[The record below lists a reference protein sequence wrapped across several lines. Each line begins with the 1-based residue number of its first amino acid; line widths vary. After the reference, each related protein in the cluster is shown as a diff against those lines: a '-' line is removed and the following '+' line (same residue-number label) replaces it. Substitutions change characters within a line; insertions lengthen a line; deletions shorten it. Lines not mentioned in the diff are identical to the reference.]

1 VEVDVYKKF
10 KKLKHAYSHFKIT
23 MHAYWCTVV
32 NGTPEPI
39 SSKELRWVS
48 LSEIDQY
55 PFPKANKT
63 LIEELK
69 QMENSDLTRFIT
81 S

>member
-1 VEVDVYKKF
+1 
-10 KKLKHAYSHFKIT
+10 
-23 MHAYWCTVV
+23 V

-69 QMENSDLTRFIT
+69 QMENSDLTRFI
-81 S
+81 SS